1 MSSAVETIGA
11 QWHTTSKHSSSADPV
26 TLDPREGAA
35 LFSLSIIQSAGDL
48 FANLAHKV
56 LSRQCLSTSGDFVI
70 SFLCSNALQPQPPP
84 SKN

>member
-1 MSSAVETIGA
+1 MSSAVETSGA

-26 TLDPREGAA
+26 TLDARESAA
-35 LFSLSIIQSAGDL
+35 LLSLSIIQSAGGL

-56 LSRQCLSTSGDFVI
+56 LSRQCLSTSGVFVI
-70 SFLCSNALQPQPPP
+70 SFLCSPAAAPP